1 MFITVKM
8 AFIFKLQT
16 WFETPKMLDIFHDC
30 FNFFFFG
37 AVIPSAVNTE
47 SPGGQNMSD
56 NPQIE
61 GRVSMKNWCLL
72 VWVKLN

>member
-1 MFITVKM
+1 MTVS
-8 AFIFKLQT
+8 I
-16 WFETPKMLDIFHDC
+16 
-30 FNFFFFG
+30 FFFFW

-61 GRVSMKNWCLL
+61 GRVSMKN
-72 VWVKLN
+72 

>member
-1 MFITVKM
+1 MTVS
-8 AFIFKLQT
+8 I
-16 WFETPKMLDIFHDC
+16 
-30 FNFFFFG
+30 FFFWG

-61 GRVSMKNWCLL
+61 GRVSMKN
-72 VWVKLN
+72 

>member
-1 MFITVKM
+1 MTVS
-8 AFIFKLQT
+8 IFFC
-16 WFETPKMLDIFHDC
+16 W
-30 FNFFFFG
+30 G

-61 GRVSMKNWCLL
+61 GRVLIKN
-72 VWVKLN
+72 